1 MDVRGR
7 LSLSSS
13 LGAKLTRFAEGEGGE
28 MPAMSGLTSTTTGL
42 SDWRRDD
49 MLLVLLDDE
58 VVGLLTKSIV
68 DGDQS
73 KA

>member
-28 MPAMSGLTSTTTGL
+28 VPAMSGLTSTTTGR
-42 SDWRRDD
+42 SDWRREDIL
-49 MLLVLLDDE
+49 MLLDDE
-58 VVGLLTKSIV
+58 VIGLLTKSIV